1 MISHIKQAI
10 PILKQAVDESG
21 KSLKYF
27 AEVTKVSD
35 SSVSRYLN
43 GEQTPSL
50 EFIILLAE
58 ALDISLD
65 ELFGNPT
72 GAKHTAENA
81 ALEALRAS
89 YEQRL
94 EDKREHIASLKARI
108 ERMEA
113 THAAE
118 LERLEKS
125 LNDQIIK
132 AEKVAEDRRKRMDK
146 KNKYIVILFIVI
158 IIVSLTSFYCILDA
172 LHGDW
177 GFIRYELYAMPNWKA
192 AAESVIDQFAL

>member
-1 MISHIKQAI
+1 MISR
-10 PILKQAVDESG
+10 LKQAVKDSG
-21 KSLKYF
+21 KSNKAV
-27 AEVTKVSD
+27 AELTGVSE
-35 SSVSRYLN
+35 STVSRYLS
-43 GEQTPSL
+43 GEQSPP
-50 EFIILLAE
+50 FDFVVKVAE
-58 ALDISLD
+58 ALGLSLD
-65 ELFGNPT
+65 EITGNPT
-72 GAKHTAENA
+72 GAKHAAENA

-94 EDKREHIASLKARI
+94 EDKREHIASLKNRI

-113 THAAE
+113 AHVAE

-125 LNDQIIK
+125 LNDQIVK

-172 LHGDW
+172 FNGDW
-177 GFIRYELYAMPNWKA
+177 GLIRYELYAMPWRDA
-192 AAESVIDQFAL
+192 ANRMSDWFSL

>member
-43 GEQTPSL
+43 GEQTPAL

-72 GAKHTAENA
+72 GAKHAAENA

-89 YEQRL
+89 YEHRL
-94 EDKREHIASLKARI
+94 EDKREHIASLKNRI

-125 LNDQIIK
+125 LNDQIVK

-172 LHGDW
+172 FNGDW
-177 GFIRYELYAMPNWKA
+177 GLIRYELYAMPWRDA
-192 AAESVIDQFAL
+192 ASRLTDWFSL

>member
-1 MISHIKQAI
+1 MISR
-10 PILKQAVDESG
+10 LKQAVKDSG
-21 KSLKYF
+21 KSNKAV
-27 AEVTKVSD
+27 AELTGVSE
-35 SSVSRYLN
+35 STVSRYLS
-43 GEQTPSL
+43 GEQSPP
-50 EFIILLAE
+50 FDFVVKVAE
-58 ALDISLD
+58 ALGLSLD
-65 ELFGNPT
+65 EITGNPT
-72 GAKHTAENA
+72 GAKHAVENA

-172 LHGDW
+172 FNGDW
-177 GFIRYELYAMPNWKA
+177 GLIRYELYAMPWRDA
-192 AAESVIDQFAL
+192 ASKLSEWHVI

>member
-1 MISHIKQAI
+1 MISR
-10 PILKQAVDESG
+10 LKQSIKNSG
-21 KSLKYF
+21 KSNKAL
-27 AEVTKVSD
+27 AELTGVSE
-35 SSVSRYLN
+35 STVSRYLS
-43 GEQTPSL
+43 GDQSPP
-50 EFIILLAE
+50 FDFVVKVAE
-58 ALDISLD
+58 ALDLSLD
-65 ELFGNPT
+65 EITGNPT
-72 GAKHTAENA
+72 GAKHAVENA

-89 YEQRL
+89 YDQRL

-132 AEKVAEDRRKRMDK
+132 AEKIAEDRRKRMDK

-158 IIVSLTSFYCILDA
+158 IIVSLTSLYCILDA
-172 LHGDW
+172 FNGDW
-177 GFIRYELYAMPNWKA
+177 GLIRYELYAMPWRDA
-192 AAESVIDQFAL
+192 ASKLSEWHVI

>member
-1 MISHIKQAI
+1 MISR
-10 PILKQAVDESG
+10 LKQAVKDSG
-21 KSLKYF
+21 KSNKAV
-27 AEVTKVSD
+27 AELTGVSE
-35 SSVSRYLN
+35 STVSRYLS
-43 GEQTPSL
+43 GEQSPP
-50 EFIILLAE
+50 FDFVVKVAE
-58 ALDISLD
+58 ALGLSLD
-65 ELFGNPT
+65 EITGNPT
-72 GAKHTAENA
+72 GAKHAAENA

-94 EDKREHIASLKARI
+94 EDKREHIASLKNRI

-118 LERLEKS
+118 LQRLEKA
-125 LNDQIIK
+125 LNDQIAK

-172 LHGDW
+172 FNGDW
-177 GFIRYELYAMPNWKA
+177 GLIRYELYAMPWRDA
-192 AAESVIDQFAL
+192 ANRMSDWFSL

>member
-1 MISHIKQAI
+1 MISR
-10 PILKQAVDESG
+10 LKQAVKDSG
-21 KSLKYF
+21 KSNKAV
-27 AEVTKVSD
+27 AELTGVSE
-35 SSVSRYLN
+35 STVSRYLS
-43 GEQTPSL
+43 GDQSPP
-50 EFIILLAE
+50 FDFVVKVAE
-58 ALDISLD
+58 ALGLSLD
-65 ELFGNPT
+65 ELTGNPT
-72 GAKHTAENA
+72 GAKHAAENA

-94 EDKREHIASLKARI
+94 EDKREHIASLRARI
-108 ERMEA
+108 ERMES